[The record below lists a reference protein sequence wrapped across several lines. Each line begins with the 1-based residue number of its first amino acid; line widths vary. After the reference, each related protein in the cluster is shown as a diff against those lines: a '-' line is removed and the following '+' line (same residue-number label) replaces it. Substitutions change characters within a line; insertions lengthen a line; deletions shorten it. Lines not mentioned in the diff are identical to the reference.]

1 MFGGDEILNTTQTT
15 PWFDRQYLN
24 DNKDLVSLAQHYTHK
39 LYTLTCAACIN
50 TQWMPKLP
58 MYAFLQVDFYGQQRF
73 KATVAGGAHQSNGI
87 IIIMI
92 IITVYSNAMTLI
104 SNVHALIHDHLIITI
119 YEVSIHSYSL

>member
-1 MFGGDEILNTTQTT
+1 MHVYRLKHRDPATAVCNDAYEMFGGDEILNTTQTT

-87 IIIMI
+87 LLWL
-92 IITVYSNAMTLI
+92 S
-104 SNVHALIHDHLIITI
+104 
-119 YEVSIHSYSL
+119 